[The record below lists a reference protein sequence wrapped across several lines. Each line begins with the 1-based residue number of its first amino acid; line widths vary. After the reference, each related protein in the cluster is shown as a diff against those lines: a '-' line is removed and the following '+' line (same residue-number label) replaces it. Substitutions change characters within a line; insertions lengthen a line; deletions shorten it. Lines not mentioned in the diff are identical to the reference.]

1 MGQFDQ
7 IDINIIRALQ
17 ADAGQSVAA
26 IGEAVGLS
34 QNACWRRI
42 KRLEEDGVLT
52 NRVAIFDAEQ
62 LGYSLVVFAII
73 RLQEHRQTSTNAF
86 ARAVAAIPEVV
97 EFYRMSGDIDY
108 IAKILARDIQ
118 DYDRLYKKIITLA
131 PVQDVSSSF
140 SMENIKYSTAVP
152 VG

>member
-42 KRLEEDGVLT
+42 KRLEEDGILT
-52 NRVAIFDAEQ
+52 NRVAIFDAER

>member
-1 MGQFDQ
+1 MGHFDQ

-42 KRLEEDGVLT
+42 KRLEEDGILT
-52 NRVAIFDAEQ
+52 NRVAIFDAER

-73 RLQEHRQTSTNAF
+73 RLQEHRQSSTNAF

>member
-42 KRLEEDGVLT
+42 KRLEEDGILT
-52 NRVAIFDAEQ
+52 NRVAIFDAER

-73 RLQEHRQTSTNAF
+73 RLQEHRQSSTNAF